1 MLRYALVITK
11 NKEVAEDAVHN
22 AFLSIIKH
30 KEKYFSLP
38 RRDMRILLVV
48 ITKNKCID
56 LLKQGNAFA
65 DDPIDEMDNV
75 LPSKDIPIEEQLILN
90 EEYEAI
96 KKHVAGLDD
105 KSRLV
110 LEMKYLLDKDNQGT
124 PGNTWLTTI
133 VESLTIFTGRGNR
146 FEKDIDINYRIY
158 AFFNTYSICIGY

>member
-1 MLRYALVITK
+1 
-11 NKEVAEDAVHN
+11 
-22 AFLSIIKH
+22 
-30 KEKYFSLP
+30 
-38 RRDMRILLVV
+38 
-48 ITKNKCID
+48 
-56 LLKQGNAFA
+56 
-65 DDPIDEMDNV
+65 
-75 LPSKDIPIEEQLILN
+75 QLILN